1 MFDQSWPYNNEN
13 ANLYL
18 AIFYL
23 FFFFWFSGWIF
34 KTNKGVGSKKGLKEN
49 LKSMFE
55 KVLE

>member
-1 MFDQSWPYNNEN
+1 MFDQSWPYNEN
-13 ANLYL
+13 TNLYL

-55 KVLE
+55 KILE